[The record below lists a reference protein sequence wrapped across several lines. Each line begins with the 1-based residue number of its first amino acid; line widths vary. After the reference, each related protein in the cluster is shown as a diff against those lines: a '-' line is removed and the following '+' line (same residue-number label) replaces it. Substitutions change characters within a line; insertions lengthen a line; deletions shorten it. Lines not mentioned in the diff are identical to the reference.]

1 MARPAERI
9 PTFEELYLAV
19 RALPEGLTG
28 EILED
33 GRIEAMGRP
42 GRAHTRAAK
51 RLLRALG
58 AVEDEDDE
66 RDGWVFAAET
76 ELRLLGN
83 RLVVPDLSGWI
94 VRDGESAFLDENP
107 VVVRPDWA
115 CEILSPSTERK
126 DRAVK
131 LPIYARAEMPQIWLV
146 DPERRRVEVY
156 EPREGVAART
166 LVAEGSAIA
175 ALPPFPELELPLASL
190 WGR

>member
-19 RALPEGLTG
+19 QALPEGLTG

-33 GRIEAMGRP
+33 GRIDAMGRP
-42 GRAHTRAAK
+42 GRPHTRTAM
-51 RLLRALG
+51 RLARALAG
-58 AVEDEDDE
+58 VEDDDE

-76 ELRLLGN
+76 EVRLLGN
-83 RLVVPDLSGWI
+83 RLLVPDLCGWI
-94 VRDGESAFLDENP
+94 VRGGENAFLGENP
-107 VVVRPDWA
+107 VAVRPDWA

-131 LPIYARAEMPQIWLV
+131 LPIYARAEIPHIWLV

-156 EPREGVAART
+156 QPREGVAVRT